1 MENNMRSNFI
11 QTMYARTQAPAQAQ
25 DKNPN
30 RVLGGLKGAGVNSF
44 TMLGEDGMEKQIPTQ
59 AYVFALEEKLSR
71 LEQQLK
77 EQDKRIRRLS
87 NDQKLDRNTITGA
100 VNR

>member
-1 MENNMRSNFI
+1 MRSNFI
-11 QTMYARTQAPAQAQ
+11 HTMYARTQVPAQSS

-44 TMLGEDGMEKQIPTQ
+44 TMLGEDGVEKQIPTQ

-87 NDQKLDRNTITGA
+87 NDQKLDRNAASGA

>member
-1 MENNMRSNFI
+1 MRSNFI
-11 QTMYARTQAPAQAQ
+11 QTMYARTQAPAQTL

-44 TMLGEDGMEKQIPTQ
+44 TMLGEDGFEKQIPTQ

-87 NDQKLDRNTITGA
+87 NDQKLDRNAASGA

>member
-1 MENNMRSNFI
+1 MESYRRVKGYEFEFI
-11 QTMYARTQAPAQAQ
+11 DQGADDRFYQCRGDVYYDDDHDEIPE
-25 DKNPN
+25 P
-30 RVLGGLKGAGVNSF
+30 GLWEA
-44 TMLGEDGMEKQIPTQ
+44 
-59 AYVFALEEKLSR
+59 ALE

>member
-11 QTMYARTQAPAQAQ
+11 QTMYASTRAIAQSP
-25 DKNPN
+25 DKNTN

-44 TMLGEDGMEKQIPTQ
+44 TMLGEDGVEKQIPTQ

-87 NDQKLDRNTITGA
+87 NDQKLDRNAASGA
-100 VNR
+100 INR

>member
-1 MENNMRSNFI
+1 MRSNFI
-11 QTMYARTQAPAQAQ
+11 QTMYASTRAIAQSP

-44 TMLGEDGMEKQIPTQ
+44 TMLGEDGVEKQIPTQ

-87 NDQKLDRNTITGA
+87 NDQKLDRNTIAGA

>member
-1 MENNMRSNFI
+1 MSNFI
-11 QTMYARTQAPAQAQ
+11 HAMYARTKAQVQ
-25 DKNPN
+25 SPLKNPN

-44 TMLGEDGMEKQIPTQ
+44 TMLDEDGMEKQIPTQ

-87 NDQKLDRNTITGA
+87 NDQKLDRNTIAGA